1 MTKKIGPAPPLR
13 VIARIDIRQR
23 RAIKPVRYDGFRQV
37 GEPNDLA
44 AEYAQKGCDEIL
56 FLDAVASLFGT
67 ENLKNRIHEFRRGL
81 SIPVSA
87 GGGVRSVRDAVNLL
101 HQGAD
106 KIVLNSSAVADP
118 TLISDIAR
126 EIGSQSCCL
135 LVEAKP
141 VSSGGHLATVQG
153 ATSITAWQATEWAL
167 RGRDLGAGEIFLVH
181 VDKYGT
187 QKGLDLDLAASVVA
201 SVDCPVI
208 ASGGFSHELDSG
220 LALTQAGVAGVAI
233 ASALHFDKVDP
244 FRLREQWM
252 TATEA
257 ADARHSPEYTGN
269 ASVGIQLS
277 EVRRAQ

>member
-1 MTKKIGPAPPLR
+1 MTTQIGPAPPLR

-44 AEYAQKGCDEIL
+44 LQYAQKGCDEIL

-67 ENLKNRIHEFRRGL
+67 ENLETRIQEFRRGL
-81 SIPVSA
+81 SIPISA

-106 KIVLNSSAVADP
+106 KIVVNSSAVADP
-118 TLISDIAR
+118 TLISDIAH

-141 VSSGGHLATVQG
+141 VSSSVYQATVQG
-153 ATSITAWQATEWAL
+153 ATSVTSWQATDWAL
-167 RGRDLGAGEIFLVH
+167 RGRDLGAGEIFVVN
-181 VDKYGT
+181 VDKDGT
-187 QKGLDLDLAASVVA
+187 QKGLDLNLAASVVA

-220 LALTQAGVAGVAI
+220 FALAQTGVSGVAI
-233 ASALHFDKVDP
+233 ASALHFRKVDP
-244 FRLREQWM
+244 FRLREEWS
-252 TATEA
+252 TATDA
-257 ADARHSPEYTGN
+257 AEARHSAEYTGN
-269 ASVGIQLS
+269 ASVGIPLS